1 MKIKFFALAVLLAA
15 SATSY
20 SQLPP
25 EPNPGGDPLP
35 IIPEPGS
42 GNEGPGSEG
51 PIGGN
56 SNPKSPILVP
66 EVYLNGNVLTFDEA
80 LEGTTVQLLDED
92 DNVVFSDF
100 IEENQ
105 TSIVFPTTLFGS
117 YKLYIICSDI
127 TFYCEIE
134 L

>member
-1 MKIKFFALAVLLAA
+1 MKIRLFALALFLAA
-15 SATSY
+15 SATSF

-25 EPNPGGDPLP
+25 EPNPGGDPLHL
-35 IIPEPGS
+35 EPS
-42 GNEGPGSEG
+42 GPDDENNT
-51 PIGGN
+51 GN
-56 SNPKSPILVP
+56 HSLPKSPILIP
-66 EVYLNGNVLTFDEA
+66 EVYLNGYVLSFDEA

-117 YKLYIICSDI
+117 YKLLIVCSDI
-127 TFYCEIE
+127 TFYCEIQ

>member
-35 IIPEPGS
+35 LS
-42 GNEGPGSEG
+42 GPIDNND
-51 PIGGN
+51 PIGGHTK
-56 SNPKSPILVP
+56 PKSPIQVP

-127 TFYCEIE
+127 TFYCEIQ

>member
-25 EPNPGGDPLP
+25 EPNPGGDPLSLTP
-35 IIPEPGS
+35 GPDDDHESIGDEPR
-42 GNEGPGSEG
+42 
-51 PIGGN
+51 
-56 SNPKSPILVP
+56 PKSPILVP

-92 DNVVFSDF
+92 DTIVFSDF

-105 TSIVFPTTLFGS
+105 TSVVFPTTLTGTYELQIVMGS
-117 YKLYIICSDI
+117 I
-127 TFYCEIE
+127 TFYWRLNCNKRMSV
-134 L
+134 

>member
-1 MKIKFFALAVLLAA
+1 MNTKQFFMAVLFL
-15 SATSY
+15 ATSTASF

-25 EPNPGGDPLP
+25 EPNPGNDPLP
-35 IIPEPGS
+35 IIPEPDPENDGTGS
-42 GNEGPGSEG
+42 GAH
-51 PIGGN
+51 
-56 SNPKSPILVP
+56 SNPKSPILIP

-92 DNVVFSDF
+92 DTIVFSDF

-105 TSIVFPTTLFGS
+105 TSIVFPATLTGTYELKIVMGS
-117 YKLYIICSDI
+117 I

>member
-1 MKIKFFALAVLLAA
+1 MNAKQFFMAALFLATTTA
-15 SATSY
+15 SF

-35 IIPEPGS
+35 L
-42 GNEGPGSEG
+42 GPGDDN
-51 PIGGN
+51 GGG
-56 SNPKSPILVP
+56 SLNPRPKTPILIP
-66 EVYLNGNVLTFDEA
+66 EVYLNGNILTFDEA

-92 DNVVFSDF
+92 DIVVFSDF

-117 YKLYIICSDI
+117 YKLFIICSDI

>member
-1 MKIKFFALAVLLAA
+1 MNAKQFFMAALFLAA
-15 SATSY
+15 STASF

-35 IIPEPGS
+35 L
-42 GNEGPGSEG
+42 GPGPG
-51 PIGGN
+51 DDNGGG
-56 SNPKSPILVP
+56 SLNPRPKTPILIP
-66 EVYLNGNVLTFDEA
+66 EVYLNGNVLTFDET

-117 YKLYIICSDI
+117 YKLLIVCSDI

>member
-35 IIPEPGS
+35 L
-42 GNEGPGSEG
+42 GPGPGDDNNQGEH
-51 PIGGN
+51 N
-56 SNPKSPILVP
+56 NPKSPILVP

-92 DNVVFSDF
+92 DIVVFSDF

-117 YKLYIICSDI
+117 YKLLIVCSDI
-127 TFYCEIE
+127 TFYCEIQ

>member
-1 MKIKFFALAVLLAA
+1 MNAKQFFMAALFL
-15 SATSY
+15 ATSTASF

-25 EPNPGGDPLP
+25 ETNPGGDPLP
-35 IIPEPGS
+35 L
-42 GNEGPGSEG
+42 GPGPGDGST

-56 SNPKSPILVP
+56 PGPKSPVLVP

-92 DNVVFSDF
+92 DTIVFSDF

-105 TSIVFPTTLFGS
+105 TSIVFPTTLSGY
-117 YKLYIICSDI
+117 YKLLIVCDDI
-127 TFYCEIE
+127 TFYCYIE

>member
-35 IIPEPGS
+35 L
-42 GNEGPGSEG
+42 GPGDDN
-51 PIGGN
+51 GGG
-56 SNPKSPILVP
+56 SLNPRPKTPILIP
-66 EVYLNGNVLTFDEA
+66 EVYLNGNILTFDEA

-105 TSIVFPTTLFGS
+105 TSIVFPATLFGS
-117 YKLYIICSDI
+117 YKLLIVCSDI
-127 TFYCEIE
+127 TFYCEIQ

>member
-1 MKIKFFALAVLLAA
+1 MNTKQFFMAALFL
-15 SATSY
+15 ATSIASF

-25 EPNPGGDPLP
+25 EPNPGNDPLP

-42 GNEGPGSEG
+42 GDDHGT
-51 PIGGN
+51 IGDEN
-56 SNPKSPILVP
+56 HPKSPILVP

-80 LEGTTVQLLDED
+80 IEGSTVQLWDED
-92 DNVVFSDF
+92 DTIVFSDF

-117 YKLYIICSDI
+117 YKLLIICSDI

>member
-1 MKIKFFALAVLLAA
+1 MNTKQFFMAALFL
-15 SATSY
+15 ATSTASF

-35 IIPEPGS
+35 ITP
-42 GNEGPGSEG
+42 GPGDGST

-56 SNPKSPILVP
+56 PNPKSPILIP
-66 EVYLNGNVLTFDEA
+66 EVYLNGNVLTFSEA
-80 LEGTTVQLLDED
+80 LEGTTVQLLNED
-92 DNVVFSDF
+92 DTIVFSDF

-117 YKLYIICSDI
+117 YKLYIICSNI

>member
-1 MKIKFFALAVLLAA
+1 MNAKKFFMAALFL
-15 SATSY
+15 ATSSASF

-35 IIPEPGS
+35 LGFS
-42 GNEGPGSEG
+42 GPGDEIFPPG
-51 PIGGN
+51 HAH
-56 SNPKSPILVP
+56 PKSPILVP

-92 DNVVFSDF
+92 DTIVFSDF

-117 YKLYIICSDI
+117 YKLFIICSNI
-127 TFYCEIE
+127 TFYCEIG

>member
-25 EPNPGGDPLP
+25 EPNPEGDPLP
-35 IIPEPGS
+35 LVPGNN
-42 GNEGPGSEG
+42 GT
-51 PIGGN
+51 GGGGH

-66 EVYLNGNVLTFDEA
+66 EVFLNGNVLTFSEA

-117 YKLYIICSDI
+117 YKLLIVCSNI
-127 TFYCEIE
+127 TFYCEIQ

>member
-35 IIPEPGS
+35 ITPDP
-42 GNEGPGSEG
+42 GPGDDNNQGEH
-51 PIGGN
+51 N
-56 SNPKSPILVP
+56 NPKSPILIP

-92 DNVVFSDF
+92 DTIVFSDF

-117 YKLYIICSDI
+117 YKLLILCSNI

>member
-1 MKIKFFALAVLLAA
+1 MNAKKFFMAALFL
-15 SATSY
+15 ATSTVCF

-25 EPNPGGDPLP
+25 EPNPGNDPLSLT
-35 IIPEPGS
+35 PGD
-42 GNEGPGSEG
+42 GNNDN
-51 PIGGN
+51 GGLLF
-56 SNPKSPILVP
+56 PKTPILIP

-80 LEGTTVQLLDED
+80 IEGSTVQLWDED
-92 DNVVFSDF
+92 DTIVFSDF

-117 YKLYIICSDI
+117 YKLLIVCSDI
-127 TFYCEIE
+127 TFYCEIG

>member
-1 MKIKFFALAVLLAA
+1 MNPKHFFMAAFFLAA
-15 SATSY
+15 SVASY

-25 EPNPGGDPLP
+25 EPNPGGDPLSLSGP
-35 IIPEPGS
+35 ID
-42 GNEGPGSEG
+42 NNN
-51 PIGGN
+51 PIGGHT
-56 SNPKSPILVP
+56 NPKSPVLVP

-92 DNVVFSDF
+92 DIVVFSDF

-105 TSIVFPTTLFGS
+105 TSIVFPTTLSGY
-117 YKLYIICSDI
+117 YKLQIVFDDI
-127 TFYCEIE
+127 TFYCYIE

>member
-25 EPNPGGDPLP
+25 EPNPEGDPLP
-35 IIPEPGS
+35 LGL
-42 GNEGPGSEG
+42 GPGD
-51 PIGGN
+51 GN
-56 SNPKSPILVP
+56 NDNGEIPLPKSPILVP
-66 EVYLNGNVLTFDEA
+66 EVYLNGNILTFDEA

-117 YKLYIICSDI
+117 YRLFIICSNI

>member
-1 MKIKFFALAVLLAA
+1 MNTKQFFMAVLFL
-15 SATSY
+15 ATSTASF

-25 EPNPGGDPLP
+25 EPNPGNDPLP
-35 IIPEPGS
+35 IIPEPG
-42 GNEGPGSEG
+42 PGDGET
-51 PIGGN
+51 PIGTN
-56 SNPKSPILVP
+56 PIPKSPILVP

-92 DNVVFSDF
+92 DTIVFSDF

-117 YKLYIICSDI
+117 YKLLIICSNI

>member
-1 MKIKFFALAVLLAA
+1 MNTKQFFMAALFL
-15 SATSY
+15 ATSTASF

-35 IIPEPGS
+35 ITP
-42 GNEGPGSEG
+42 GPGDGST

-56 SNPKSPILVP
+56 PNPKSPILIP
-66 EVYLNGNVLTFDEA
+66 EVYLNGNVLTFSEA
-80 LEGTTVQLLDED
+80 LEGTTVQLLNED
-92 DNVVFSDF
+92 DTIVFSDF

-105 TSIVFPTTLFGS
+105 TSIIFPTTLFGS
-117 YKLYIICSDI
+117 YKLLIICSDI

>member
-1 MKIKFFALAVLLAA
+1 MNAKQFFMAALFL
-15 SATSY
+15 ATSTASF

-35 IIPEPGS
+35 LGS
-42 GNEGPGSEG
+42 GDDNGS
-51 PIGGN
+51 GGFKPH
-56 SNPKSPILVP
+56 PKSPIQVP

-92 DNVVFSDF
+92 DIVVFSDF

-105 TSIVFPTTLFGS
+105 TSIVFPTTLSGY
-117 YKLYIICSDI
+117 YKLLIVCDDI
-127 TFYCEIE
+127 TFYCEIQ

>member
-1 MKIKFFALAVLLAA
+1 MMLPISTSFADGD
-15 SATSY
+15 
-20 SQLPP
+20 
-25 EPNPGGDPLP
+25 EPTPLP
-35 IIPEPGS
+35 IKPTNPEGQHDPFA
-42 GNEGPGSEG
+42 
-51 PIGGN
+51 
-56 SNPKSPILVP
+56 KSPILIP

-92 DNVVFSDF
+92 DTIVFSDF

-117 YKLYIICSDI
+117 YKLLIVCSDI
-127 TFYCEIE
+127 TFYCEIQ

>member
-1 MKIKFFALAVLLAA
+1 MSF
-15 SATSY
+15 

-25 EPNPGGDPLP
+25 EPNPGGNPLP
-35 IIPEPGS
+35 IIPEPGP
-42 GNEGPGSEG
+42 GNNGTGTGDTPL
-51 PIGGN
+51 
-56 SNPKSPILVP
+56 PKSPILVP

-92 DNVVFSDF
+92 DTIVFSDF

-105 TSIVFPTTLFGS
+105 TSIVFPTTLFGA
-117 YKLYIICSDI
+117 YKLYIICSNI

>member
-1 MKIKFFALAVLLAA
+1 MNTKHFFMAALFL
-15 SATSY
+15 ATSTLSF

-25 EPNPGGDPLP
+25 EPNPGGDPLSL
-35 IIPEPGS
+35 EPGS
-42 GNEGPGSEG
+42 GGGEGST
-51 PIGGN
+51 GGN
-56 SNPKSPILVP
+56 PYPKSPVLVP

-117 YKLYIICSDI
+117 YKLFIICSDI
-127 TFYCEIE
+127 TFYCEID